1 MPQLTGNEVL
11 RAARDF
17 AERGIEPTQI
27 PVRAHLGHRGSYTTI
42 SRGLRTWRA
51 AQCGREALPILDE
64 VERLA
69 LELGARVWRRA
80 SEMVESG
87 KAALRRDLS
96 LLRAEL
102 EAEIHA
108 QDQIVQDLEAQVKE
122 ARVHSEMLEHNFD
135 RYDAKSKKAVAGL
148 QKELAHERDTV
159 RLLRQR
165 ADQDAAAMAELR
177 EKLVQVEARS
187 TTLTQTALAQPVAAL
202 PTSADPTAGAL
213 RVD

>member
-51 AQCGREALPILDE
+51 AQYG
-64 VERLA
+64 
-69 LELGARVWRRA
+69 
-80 SEMVESG
+80 
-87 KAALRRDLS
+87 
-96 LLRAEL
+96 
-102 EAEIHA
+102 
-108 QDQIVQDLEAQVKE
+108 QVKE

-165 ADQDAAAMAELR
+165 ADQDAATVAELR
-177 EKLVQVEARS
+177 EKLAQAEARS
-187 TTLTQTALAQPVAAL
+187 PALIQTAPAQPGPAL
-202 PTSADPTAGAL
+202 PTSADPNAGAL